1 LFTVKLAGPGRGKE
15 LGLLAA
21 QALADKDALWKST
34 SARDVVT
41 LCGDPVVSILGIGAE
56 AGAEQDLNEVLAAA
70 AAGGGGAAAAEV
82 QVQAE
87 QRGTKRGREEAV
99 PSKARE
105 YLCGFC
111 KQVGHRIAACADLRE
126 GRAPH
131 PTARAAALRRVGYSR

>member
-1 LFTVKLAGPGRGKE
+1 MFTVKLAGPGRGKE

-21 QALADKDALWKST
+21 QALADKDALWKPT